1 MGRGYPNSK
10 CLTTLFV
17 SLQTTIKNYR
27 IYPAIHLFNIRN
39 LFLFKVPYFGLATAL
54 SGLAV
59 GMLYFYAS
67 FWLFAQTGT
76 PLAIRII
83 AGVVFSVTIIAGVF

>member
-1 MGRGYPNSK
+1 MFNHAVCIFTNNYK
-10 CLTTLFV
+10 KLYKEKTT
-17 SLQTTIKNYR
+17 YR